1 MENNSAQYNAE
12 LGEILMD
19 QLTIFTRNKM
29 VLMDRQIKEVIWDA
43 SIKMLKYKEYEN
55 I

>member
-1 MENNSAQYNAE
+1 MENNSAQCNAE
-12 LGEILMD
+12 MNEILMN
-19 QLTIFTRNKM
+19 QLMIFTRNKM

>member
-1 MENNSAQYNAE
+1 MENNSAQCNAE

-19 QLTIFTRNKM
+19 QLTISTRNKM

-43 SIKMLKYKEYEN
+43 SIKMLK
-55 I
+55 